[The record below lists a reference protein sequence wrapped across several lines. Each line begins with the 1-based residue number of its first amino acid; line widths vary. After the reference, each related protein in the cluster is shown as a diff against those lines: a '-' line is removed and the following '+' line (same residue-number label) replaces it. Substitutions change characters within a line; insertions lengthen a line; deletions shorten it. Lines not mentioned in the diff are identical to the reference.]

1 MATILPQDSGF
12 CVVLGKLSPLTN
24 HLISCIYET
33 TSVTS
38 TFTPFGVREIY
49 IFSLILKGVSHSP
62 QPLLPKH
69 LLHLSI

>member
-12 CVVLGKLSPLTN
+12 CVILGKLSPLTS

-33 TSVTS
+33 TSITS
-38 TFTPFGVREIY
+38 TFNPFGVREIY
-49 IFSLILKGVSHSP
+49 IFSLILKGVSHP
-62 QPLLPKH
+62 PPPLLPKH